1 MTGQTVADLVRDAL
15 MTAFWI
21 GLPIMAVG
29 FAAGVLINLLQIVK
43 SIQDPSFSAIP
54 RIIAFLASVI
64 VFLPWML
71 MKLIGYTTHLFS
83 NLGRYVQ

>member
-1 MTGQTVADLVRDAL
+1 MNTQTVADLIRDAL

-29 FAAGVLINLLQIVK
+29 FVAGIVINLLQIVT

-54 RIIAFLASVI
+54 RLLAFLASIV

-71 MKLIGYTTHLFS
+71 MKMIAYAVHLIS
-83 NLGRYVQ
+83 NMGRYAQ